1 MNRRG
6 NNAVMTVV
14 ASILV
19 HAVQMVVGVEF
30 GHLRYYLR
38 IKFIKPTYTGLV
50 LDELH
55 TWRDE
60 FEKFLH
66 VVACRAM

>member
-1 MNRRG
+1 MSRRG
-6 NNAVMTVV
+6 TNVVMTVV
-14 ASILV
+14 ASV

-55 TWRDE
+55 MTNL
-60 FEKFLH
+60 KKY
-66 VVACRAM
+66 